1 MGTMKKGLLAGLVV
15 LTIAAVPVFGQ
26 ELKDASDRPYKPVT
40 AEMYNNPAP
49 SEWYQYRRTND
60 GAGFSP
66 LKQITPANVK
76 IGRAHV

>member
-1 MGTMKKGLLAGLVV
+1 MGTMKKGLLAGLVL

-49 SEWYQYRRTND
+49 S
-60 GAGFSP
+60 
-66 LKQITPANVK
+66 
-76 IGRAHV
+76 